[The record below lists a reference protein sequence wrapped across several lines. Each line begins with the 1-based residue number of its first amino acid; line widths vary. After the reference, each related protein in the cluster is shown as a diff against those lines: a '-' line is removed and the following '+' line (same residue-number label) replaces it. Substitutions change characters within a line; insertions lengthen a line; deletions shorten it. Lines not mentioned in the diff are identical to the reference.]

1 MSKIKI
7 VVDSTSGIDFMENKI
22 DAEVLRLFVLF
33 DGKQYVDGIDLT
45 PKEFYEMIDA
55 NTHALPSTSQ
65 PTIGGTVE
73 QFERLKSE
81 GYTDLIVL
89 TLSGGLSGTYA
100 TTVSAKEM
108 VEDINV
114 HIIDSKTAV
123 APTYQMASKAY
134 DMVNE
139 GKSVSEIVEF
149 IEEIK
154 NDYKIYLAVGDLTLL
169 KKNGRLSTASAM
181 IGSLLKVKPL
191 LKVDEAG
198 VVESVEKIRT
208 MKKALRR
215 MAETFIEEGK
225 GASEV
230 TILHSNCIELAE
242 EFKAMIVEEDHTLE
256 SVVVYPLT
264 PVIGSHLGTGTVGI
278 TFRKGRL

>member
-7 VVDSTSGIDFMENKI
+7 VVDSTSGIDLMENRI

-33 DGKQYVDGIDLT
+33 DGNQYVDGVDLT
-45 PKEFYEMIDA
+45 PDNFYKMIDA
-55 NTHALPSTSQ
+55 NTDALPSTSQ

-73 QFERLKSE
+73 QFERLKEE
-81 GYTDLIVL
+81 GYTDLICL
-89 TLSGGLSGTYA
+89 TISGGLSGTYP
-100 TTVSAKEM
+100 TTVSARDM
-108 VEDINV
+108 VDGINV
-114 HIIDSKTAV
+114 HIIDSKTTV
-123 APTYQMASKAY
+123 IPLYQMATKAY
-134 DMVNE
+134 NMVNE
-139 GKSVSEIVEF
+139 GKSVEEIISY
-149 IEEIK
+149 IESIK

-191 LKVDEAG
+191 LKVAEAG

-208 MKKALRR
+208 MKKALTR
-215 MAETFIEEGK
+215 MAETFLEEGTV
-225 GASEV
+225 SEV

-242 EFKAMIVEEDHTLE
+242 QFKAMIVEQDPKLAD
-256 SVVVYPLT
+256 VVIYPLS

-278 TFRKGRL
+278 TFKKGEK